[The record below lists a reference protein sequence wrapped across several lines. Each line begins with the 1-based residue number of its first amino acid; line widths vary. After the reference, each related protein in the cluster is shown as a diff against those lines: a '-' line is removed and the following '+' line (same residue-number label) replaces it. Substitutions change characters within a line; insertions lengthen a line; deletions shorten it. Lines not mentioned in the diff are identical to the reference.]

1 MSGKRSYRQYCAT
14 ARTLDLVGERWTLLV
29 IRELLTGPRRFKD
42 LAASLP
48 GIGTGLLGARLRHL
62 EEVGLIRRT
71 VLPPPASVP
80 AYELTE
86 AGRELEPV
94 VMAIAR
100 WGLRWA
106 LGTPDAGDAFHP
118 GWAVLALQATFRPD
132 EASGVRES
140 YEFRVDDDIF
150 YARVNNGRVESV
162 HGPAW
167 QPTLTVTCDGSTF
180 RALASGELSLKD
192 AARSHLIELDGDRR
206 ALRRFERIFPMPDT
220 ASLRPERSAR
230 AARHITPPKGRAA
243 QDGARA

>member
-71 VLPPPASVP
+71 VLPPPASIP

-106 LGTPDAGDAFHP
+106 LGTSDVEEAFHP
-118 GWAVLALQATFRPD
+118 GWAVLALQATFRPE
-132 EASGVRES
+132 EASGVHES
-140 YEFRVDDDIF
+140 YEFRVDDDTF
-150 YARVNNGRVESV
+150 HARVEDGRVESV
-162 HGPAW
+162 HAPAW
-167 QPTLTVTCDGSTF
+167 RPTLTVTSDGSTF
-180 RALASGELSLKD
+180 RELASGGLSLED
-192 AARSHLIELDGDRR
+192 AARTHRIELEGDRR
-206 ALRRFERIFPMPDT
+206 ALRRFERIFRRPDS
-220 ASLRPERSAR
+220 ASLRPGRSAR
-230 AARHITPPKGRAA
+230 AA
-243 QDGARA
+243 